1 MLFRLVA
8 LSGGRVDAALAAVE
22 RVILTRR
29 DGAAYA
35 EIDET
40 AAGAFVRSLAYA
52 GVRAEPCPALPTVT
66 AATLAA
72 RGVDLEPLPV
82 GTLALDVVRLD
93 RVALGH
99 VTREVLRPRLLGL
112 LGPSERA
119 RDRCREIIRGGHA
132 TFEWSRTAWAARAAL
147 RAGRARRSLR
157 PILFSHETPGRSA
170 GRVTTEGSA
179 VGRWLFG

>member
-1 MLFRLVA
+1 MLLRLVA

-35 EIDET
+35 EIDVT
-40 AAGAFVRSLAYA
+40 AAPAFVRSLAYA
-52 GVRAEPCPALPTVT
+52 GVRAEPCRELPSVSPAALP
-66 AATLAA
+66 A

-82 GTLALDVVRLD
+82 GTLALDVLRLD
-93 RVALGH
+93 RVALGR
-99 VTREVLRPRLLGL
+99 VTREVLRPRLFGL

-119 RDRCREIIRGGHA
+119 RGRCREIIRGGHA
-132 TFEWSRTAWAARAAL
+132 TFEWSRTAWAARTAL
-147 RAGRARRSLR
+147 RAGRARHSLR
-157 PILFSHETPGRSA
+157 PILFSRETAGRPA